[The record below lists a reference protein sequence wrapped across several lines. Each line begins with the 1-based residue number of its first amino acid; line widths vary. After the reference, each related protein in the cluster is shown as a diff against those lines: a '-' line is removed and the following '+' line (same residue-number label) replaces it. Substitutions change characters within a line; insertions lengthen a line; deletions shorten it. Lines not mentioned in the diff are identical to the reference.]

1 MECIVTNVDLRDN
14 DETGIGYIVIK
25 AEGRTGDAEASALD
39 ENGFINPLACM
50 SRVYQF
56 TKTLFPSTPE
66 QYEALGKAVVE
77 GAKIRLDLIREASPT
92 PFNIVRDLNAD
103 TVEDRYYT
111 EDTTEQRVN
120 NERKPITVNGKVVK
134 PNETYEAIV
143 KKPKVFREITLT
155 VFTRI
160 VDGHEVCAEGE
171 PAQLLTD
178 AWNRG
183 VSRGIYEPV
192 TE

>member
-25 AEGRTGDAEASALD
+25 AEGRTGNAEAEALD
-39 ENGFINPLACM
+39 ETGFINPMACM

-77 GAKIRLDLIREASPT
+77 GAKIRLDLIRKASPT
-92 PFNIVRDLNAD
+92 PFYIVRDLNAD

-111 EDTTEQRVN
+111 EDSTETRIN
-120 NERKPITVNGKVVK
+120 TEKKSITVNGKVIK

-155 VFTRI
+155 IFTKL
-160 VDGHEVCAEGE
+160 VDGVEVSAEGE
-171 PAQLLTD
+171 PTQLLND

-183 VSRGIYEPV
+183 VMRGIYEPV